1 MSDDRNSFMD
11 AMGVLGTMLF
21 GALIG
26 AGVALLMAP
35 KSGAELREDLR
46 AGAER
51 MGEEISDATHK
62 ATDSVRAQVEKLGEK
77 AEELGKKA
85 EELGS
90 RLTKKAEDTDEA

>member
-1 MSDDRNSFMD
+1 MDNNRNSFLD

-26 AGVALLMAP
+26 AAVALLMAP
-35 KSGAELREDLR
+35 KSGAELGEDLR

-51 MGEEISDATHK
+51 MGEQVSDTTHK
-62 ATDSVRAQVEKLGEK
+62 ATESVRAQVEKLGEK
-77 AEELGKKA
+77 AEELSKKA

-90 RLTKKAEDTDEA
+90 RLTKKVEDADEA